1 MQEGSK
7 VVCINDDFPQN
18 IHQFY
23 DNLPKK
29 GCVYT
34 IRSMEV
40 GVDWFGNAGE
50 IAVTLVELTNPVS
63 ETWPHR
69 ERAFNSQR
77 FADLEPLTEE
87 EVAELAEMQEPIG
100 I

>member
-1 MQEGSK
+1 MQAGTK

-18 IHQFY
+18 IHKFY

-29 GCVYT
+29 GHVYT
-34 IRSMEV
+34 IRDMEV
-40 GVDWFGNAGE
+40 GIDWFGNAGE
-50 IAVTLVELTNPVS
+50 IAVTLVELVNPVS

-77 FADLEPLTEE
+77 FVDVEPLTEE
-87 EVAELAEMQEPIG
+87 EIEELASMEESIG
-100 I
+100 V